1 MDVFILRLYWIGY
14 LVYSYGYVV
23 YDLLQTD
30 IHCAALSPISEN
42 SHPFNNKVLY
52 CYGLIARNLGGMRRE
67 CSGHGKP
74 AHMQGKQILCVTYT

>member
-1 MDVFILRLYWIGY
+1 MWFMTYFKLTFTVLRLVQF
-14 LVYSYGYVV
+14 LKTV
-23 YDLLQTD
+23 
-30 IHCAALSPISEN
+30 IHLTT
-42 SHPFNNKVLY
+42 K